1 MPVNAHRW
9 DRFLAPSS
17 FSKKLKDKLRKQ
29 VLNARFNLTPELRR
43 AASAEI
49 EARLFGLPEFR
60 AASMV
65 MFYASF
71 QSEVETHHMIRRAL
85 AEGKRVVLPRVKG
98 KELELLEIENFDRD
112 VAPGAWGILEPDGGK
127 SAHLEDIDL
136 IVMPGAAFDERGNR
150 IGYGAGFYDKLLP
163 LYKGR
168 TVALTY
174 ELQIVPAIPAA
185 AHDIPVQ
192 KIVTE
197 KRVIDACHR

>member
-1 MPVNAHRW
+1 
-9 DRFLAPSS
+9 
-17 FSKKLKDKLRKQ
+17 LKEKLRKQ

-60 AASMV
+60 AANTV

-98 KELELLEIENFDRD
+98 KELELLEIENFDQD
-112 VAPGAWGILEPDGGK
+112 VAPGAWGILEPSGGK
-127 SAHLEDIDL
+127 PAQLKDIGL
-136 IVMPGAAFDERGNR
+136 IVMPGAAFDEQGNR

-174 ELQIVPAIPAA
+174 ELQIVPAVPAA
-185 AHDIPVQ
+185 SHDIPVQ
-192 KIVTE
+192 KIITE
-197 KRVIDACHR
+197 KRTIEAKSK

>member
-1 MPVNAHRW
+1 
-9 DRFLAPSS
+9 
-17 FSKKLKDKLRKQ
+17 LKDKLRKQ
-29 VLNARFNLTPELRR
+29 ILNKRFNFTPEQRR
-43 AASAEI
+43 VASAEI

-71 QSEVETHHMIRRAL
+71 QSEVDTHHMIRRAL

-112 VAPGAWGILEPDGGK
+112 VAPGAWGILEPDSGK
-127 SAHLEDIDL
+127 PAQLKDIGL
-136 IVMPGAAFDERGNR
+136 IVLPGAVFDEQGNR

-168 TVALTY
+168 TVALAF
-174 ELQIVPAIPAA
+174 ELQMVSTVPAVS
-185 AHDIPVQ
+185 HDIPVL
-192 KIVTE
+192 KIITE
-197 KRVIDACHR
+197 TRVIDASVQ